1 MSDASDRICMPGFL
15 GLSESKALRKHWPYG
30 CFVYVLFQM
39 QAMDLKL
46 APELCYSA
54 PPQPDSC
61 VSGR

>member
-15 GLSESKALRKHWPYG
+15 GLSESEALRKHWPYW